1 MNDEKVHLKCGYTYL
16 RKGVEKS
23 ATYISPK
30 VSQNFTN
37 PNVIASKLANEILN
51 ATGRTVQKF
60 LFVGKEPVKNE
71 WALSNESAFLLP
83 L

>member
-1 MNDEKVHLKCGYTYL
+1 MNNEKVHLKCGYTYL
-16 RKGVEKS
+16 RKGVKKS

-51 ATGRTVQKF
+51 ATGRTVKDF

-71 WALSNESAFLLP
+71 
-83 L
+83 

>member
-1 MNDEKVHLKCGYTYL
+1 MDEKVHLKCGYTYL

-37 PNVIASKLANEILN
+37 PNVIASKFANEILN

-60 LFVGKEPVKNE
+60 LFVGKEQVKDD
-71 WALSNESAFLLP
+71 
-83 L
+83 

>member
-1 MNDEKVHLKCGYTYL
+1 MDEKVHLKCGYTYL

-51 ATGRTVQKF
+51 ATGRTVKKF
-60 LFVGKEPVKNE
+60 LFVGKEPIKKNE
-71 WALSNESAFLLP
+71 HSQ
-83 L
+83 

>member
-16 RKGVEKS
+16 RKGVVKS

-37 PNVIASKLANEILN
+37 PNIIASKLANEIFN
-51 ATGRTVQKF
+51 ATGRTVKEF
-60 LFVGKEPVKNE
+60 LFVGKEPVHSE
-71 WALSNESAFLLP
+71 
-83 L
+83 